1 MDAETN
7 RAMCEIFLK
16 SILFGAVP
24 AWIAA
29 GLISIWW
36 RRRG

>member
-7 RAMCEIFLK
+7 RAMCEIFMIYL
-16 SILFGAVP
+16 GCVWAVLL
-24 AWIAA
+24 AVACIVET
-29 GLISIWW
+29 W

>member
-24 AWIAA
+24 MWIAA
-29 GLISIWW
+29 WLISMWW